1 MHALAA
7 GHCTGVENLGFF
19 CVSDSWWCFFS
30 QRRWRCTVHGQNN
43 GEGTRNPPILQKKN
57 PNINPSFT
65 EKYIQLTVS
74 IFCFAMWKEEQL
86 FQFSPDSAALLARAV
101 IMPDLINEAL
111 PDLAGIWRGDLG
123 KRQVLEEVAGLIH
136 ILAAFP
142 LNQQE
147 NN

>member
-1 MHALAA
+1 MSWLLGIVQASRIWAFFVFQILGGLFFKGA
-7 GHCTGVENLGFF
+7 GIAQSMGRAMEKEPG
-19 CVSDSWWCFFS
+19 
-30 QRRWRCTVHGQNN
+30 
-43 GEGTRNPPILQKKN
+43 ILLSCEKTN
-57 PNINPSFT
+57 VNPSFT

-74 IFCFAMWKEEQL
+74 ILCFTQWKEEQS
-86 FQFSPDSAALLARAV
+86 FQFSPDSAALLACAV
-101 IMPDLINEAL
+101 IMPDAINEGL